1 MLAPC
6 VACST
11 PTALVC
17 ASCLTASLC
26 SAACESRQGHRGAC
40 LPQLAA
46 PAALVRLG
54 PPLFDAVLLD
64 LDGTLIDSSPQIVRS
79 FEAAFAAMSAAGGL
93 RARAPDAA
101 TIAAECLGEPLLAAC
116 ARYTVDAASAGA
128 MAAAHRAA
136 SAAAEPALAFA
147 GVRTAL
153 ARLTTA
159 GVALAVV
166 TSKSGGPARAALA
179 AAGLAPYVSAV
190 VAVDDADT
198 GGAVKPSAAPALVA
212 LARLR
217 VPAGPRVL
225 FVGDAPAD
233 VLCGRAAGC
242 ATAAACWSTPAPPR
256 AALEAAAPGTWL
268 ASPRDLVDAV
278 LPSII

>member
-1 MLAPC
+1 M
-6 VACST
+6 
-11 PTALVC
+11 
-17 ASCLTASLC
+17 C
-26 SAACESRQGHRGAC
+26 SAACSAEAWPSHRAAC
-40 LPQLAA
+40 SPQLAA
-46 PAALVRLG
+46 PAALVQLG
-54 PPLFDAVLLD
+54 CPLFDALLLD

-79 FEAAFAAMSAAGGL
+79 FEAAFAAVGAAGGL

-116 ARYTVDAASAGA
+116 ARYTVDAASADA

-136 SAAAEPALAFA
+136 SAAAAPAAAFA
-147 GVRTAL
+147 GVRAGL
-153 ARLTTA
+153 ARFAAA

-179 AAGLAPYVSAV
+179 AAGLAEYVSAV
-190 VAVDDADT
+190 VAVDDADA

-233 VLCGRAAGC
+233 VLCGRAASC
-242 ATAAACWSTPAPPR
+242 ATAAACWSAPAPPR
-256 AALEAAAPGTWL
+256 AALEAAAPDMWL
-268 ASPRDLVDAV
+268 ASVRDLISAV
-278 LPSII
+278 LPTISSS